1 MSKQVP
7 VLHASATAARCL
19 GLLHP
24 RPQRPPSAAGTVRHR
39 LLHAVHAVHAV
50 RAMHAMRA
58 VHAMRA
64 MHAMRA
70 HARRAAA

>member
-1 MSKQVP
+1 MCGTALPKPLLWNLQCARASIR
-7 VLHASATAARCL
+7 HASRTRSPHAMHAM
-19 GLLHP
+19 
-24 RPQRPPSAAGTVRHR
+24 
-39 LLHAVHAVHAV
+39 HAVHAVHAV